1 MKKLVLLL
9 SLLFAFNSCSTD
21 DGDNFRFELLP
32 VESVEMP
39 VNFNVNVINQI
50 KIKYRRPTT
59 CHAFNSFYYE
69 KNLNTRT
76 IAVESIVFEQDG
88 CEALESVLVEKKLN
102 FHVTNNGSYIFKFWQ
117 GANEY
122 GEDVF
127 LEYEIPVI

>member
-1 MKKLVLLL
+1 MI
-9 SLLFAFNSCSTD
+9 A
-21 DGDNFRFELLP
+21 
-32 VESVEMP
+32 
-39 VNFNVNVINQI
+39 
-50 KIKYRRPTT
+50 YRRNHSKPNEFTLGETYEITIRYYRPST

>member
-32 VESVEMP
+32 VESVEIP
-39 VNFNVNVINQI
+39 NEFTLGETYEITI
-50 KIKYRRPTT
+50 RYYRPST

-88 CEALESVLVEKKLN
+88 CEALESVLVEKKLY
-102 FHVTNNGSYIFKFWQ
+102 FHVINNDSYIFKFWQ

>member
-32 VESVEMP
+32 VESVEIP
-39 VNFNVNVINQI
+39 NEFTLGETYEITI
-50 KIKYRRPTT
+50 RYYRPST

-102 FHVTNNGSYIFKFWQ
+102 FM
-117 GANEY
+117 
-122 GEDVF
+122 
-127 LEYEIPVI
+127 

>member
-32 VESVEMP
+32 VESVEIP
-39 VNFNVNVINQI
+39 NEFTLGETYEITI
-50 KIKYRRPTT
+50 RYYRPSTY
-59 CHAFNSFYYE
+59 HAFNSFYYE

>member
-32 VESVEMP
+32 VESVEIP
-39 VNFNVNVINQI
+39 NEFTLGETYEITI
-50 KIKYRRPTT
+50 RYYRPST

>member
-32 VESVEMP
+32 VESVEIP
-39 VNFNVNVINQI
+39 NEFTLGETYEITI
-50 KIKYRRPTT
+50 RYYRPST

-102 FHVTNNGSYIFKFWQ
+102 FHVTNTGSYIFKFWQ

>member
-9 SLLFAFNSCSTD
+9 SFLFAFNSCSTD
-21 DGDNFRFELLP
+21 DDDNFRFELLP
-32 VESVEMP
+32 VESVEIP
-39 VNFNVNVINQI
+39 NEFTLGETYEITI
-50 KIKYRRPTT
+50 RYYRPST

>member
-21 DGDNFRFELLP
+21 DGDNFCFELLS
-32 VESVEMP
+32 VESV
-39 VNFNVNVINQI
+39 VIPNEFTLGETYEI
-50 KIKYRRPTT
+50 TIRYYRPST

>member
-32 VESVEMP
+32 VESVEIP
-39 VNFNVNVINQI
+39 NEFTLGETYEITI
-50 KIKYRRPTT
+50 RYYRPST

-76 IAVESIVFEQDG
+76 IAVESIVF
-88 CEALESVLVEKKLN
+88 
-102 FHVTNNGSYIFKFWQ
+102 
-117 GANEY
+117 
-122 GEDVF
+122 
-127 LEYEIPVI
+127 

>member
-21 DGDNFRFELLP
+21 DGDNFRFELIP
-32 VESVEMP
+32 VESVEIP
-39 VNFNVNVINQI
+39 NEFTLGETYEITI
-50 KIKYRRPTT
+50 RYYRPST

>member
-32 VESVEMP
+32 VESVEIP
-39 VNFNVNVINQI
+39 NEFTLGETYEITI
-50 KIKYRRPTT
+50 RYYRPST

-88 CEALESVLVEKKLN
+88 CEVLESVLVEKKLN

>member
-32 VESVEMP
+32 VESVEIP
-39 VNFNVNVINQI
+39 NEFTLGETYEITI
-50 KIKYRRPTT
+50 RYYRPST

-117 GANEY
+117 GTNEA
-122 GEDVF
+122 GEDIF
-127 LEYEIPVI
+127 LDYEIPVN

>member
-9 SLLFAFNSCSTD
+9 SLLFVFNSCSTD

-32 VESVEMP
+32 VESVEIP
-39 VNFNVNVINQI
+39 NEFTLGETYEITI
-50 KIKYRRPTT
+50 RYYRPST